1 MVLRKYF
8 LFPFN
13 RKNSIFRLPKDK
25 LYLSAVVLTLT
36 DSQKL
41 NLFKKLAMKIA
52 LKLLSLSVVMFFL
65 AGPLMAQTPGNIMMT
80 ESGEMNQDRPLDG
93 IVEKKLTVEK
103 RVLPYDHIREA
114 DIFWEKRIWRVLD
127 VREKMNLS
135 FAYPER
141 PFFVILM
148 EAAESGEITVYST
161 EDDKF
166 SIPLTPDEV
175 ASMGASVDTIA
186 TVDPETYEET
196 YQIVRNEVNPQDVKR
211 FRLKEIWFFD
221 EESSTLQVRILG
233 IAPLIEEFDDN
244 GNFKYERPMFWVYY
258 PEAREVLARERAF
271 NVGNDSSPM
280 TFEDIMEM
288 RFFSSYIYK
297 ESNVFDRRL
306 EDYLSGVDLLMEADK
321 IRQEIFNFEHDLWS
335 Y

>member
-1 MVLRKYF
+1 
-8 LFPFN
+8 
-13 RKNSIFRLPKDK
+13 
-25 LYLSAVVLTLT
+25 
-36 DSQKL
+36 
-41 NLFKKLAMKIA
+41 MKIA
-52 LKLLSLSVVMFFL
+52 LKLLSLGLLLFFF
-65 AGPLMAQTPGNIMMT
+65 AGPVLAQIPDNIIIT
-80 ESGEMNQDRPLDG
+80 ESGESNADKPLDD
-93 IVEKKLTVEK
+93 IVEKRLTVEK
-103 RVLPYDHIREA
+103 RVLPYDHVREA
-114 DIFWEKRIWRVLD
+114 DIFWEKRIWRIID

-141 PFFVILM
+141 PLFTIFQ

-196 YQIVRNEVNPQDVKR
+196 FQIVRNEVNPSDVKR
-211 FRLKEIWFFD
+211 FRLKEVWFFD

-258 PEAREVLARERAF
+258 PGAREVLGRERVF
-271 NVGNDSSPM
+271 NMGNDSSPM
-280 TFEDIMEM
+280 TWEDIFEM

-306 EDYLSGVDLLMEADK
+306 EDYLSGVDLLMEAENIK
-321 IRQEIFNFEHDLWS
+321 QEIFNFEHDLWT

>member
-1 MVLRKYF
+1 
-8 LFPFN
+8 
-13 RKNSIFRLPKDK
+13 
-25 LYLSAVVLTLT
+25 
-36 DSQKL
+36 
-41 NLFKKLAMKIA
+41 
-52 LKLLSLSVVMFFL
+52 MFFL
-65 AGPLMAQTPGNIMMT
+65 AGPLNAQTPDNIIMT
-80 ESGEMNQDRPLDG
+80 ESGEMNADKPLDD
-93 IVEKKLTVEK
+93 IVEKRLTFEK

-114 DIFWEKRIWRVLD
+114 DIFWEKRIWRVID
-127 VREKMNLS
+127 VREKMNLA

-141 PFFVILM
+141 PFFTILM
-148 EAAESGEITVYST
+148 EAAEAGEITVYST

-196 YQIVRNEVNPQDVKR
+196 FQIVRNEVDPTDVKR
-211 FRLKEIWFFD
+211 YRLKEIWFFD
-221 EESSTLQVRILG
+221 EETSTMQVRILG

-244 GNFKYERPMFWVYY
+244 GNFRYERPMFWVYY
-258 PEAREVLARERAF
+258 PEAREVLARERVF
-271 NVGNDSSPM
+271 NIANDSSPM
-280 TFEDIMEM
+280 SYEDLFEM
-288 RFFSSYIYK
+288 RFFASYIYK

-306 EDYLSGVDLLMEADK
+306 EDYLSGTDLLMESER